1 MVVRHW
7 LPAVALLSLA
17 LVGCG
22 RSPLSVRAVSP
33 VNLNVEGESLPVK
46 VRIYALR
53 DDGRFRSALF
63 SDLWTRDRE
72 VLGDDR
78 LQDAK
83 VVIVAPRGP
92 TGLPDEIDL
101 GELPK
106 DTRFIGIMALYR
118 RPDEPDRRRIVLP
131 VDLVGDR
138 IVELVDSSVVVYA
151 KGDPSPVRPITEPA
165 KEPAKKDESASP
177 PSTAAT
183 SSKPEGGKMP

>member
-1 MVVRHW
+1 MSVSHHRIAAAVCLALALAGCGQGALSIR
-7 LPAVALLSLA
+7 AVA
-17 LVGCG
+17 
-22 RSPLSVRAVSP
+22 P

-92 TGLPDEIDL
+92 AGKADEIDL

-106 DTRFIGIMALYR
+106 ETRFIGIMALYR

-131 VDLVGDR
+131 VDLIGDR
-138 IVELVDSSVVVYA
+138 VVELVDSSVVVYA
-151 KGDPSPVRPITEPA
+151 KGDPSPVRPITD
-165 KEPAKKDESASP
+165 PAKKDDSAAPS
-177 PSTAAT
+177 STAAT
-183 SSKPEGGKMP
+183 PPKSDSAKMP

>member
-1 MVVRHW
+1 MVICCRW
-7 LPAVALLSLA
+7 MLSAVGCVALA

-22 RSPLSVRAVSP
+22 RGTLSVRAVAP

-78 LQDAK
+78 LQDPK

-92 TGLPDEIDL
+92 TGQADEIDL

-106 DTRFIGIMALYR
+106 DTRFVGIMALYR
-118 RPDEPDRRRIVLP
+118 RPDEPDRRRVVLP
-131 VDLVGDR
+131 VDLVGER
-138 IVELVDSSVVVYA
+138 VVELVDSSVVVYA
-151 KGDPSPVRPITEPA
+151 KGDPSPVRPISEP
-165 KEPAKKDESASP
+165 KKKDDVNQT
-177 PSTAAT
+177 STAAT
-183 SSKPEGGKMP
+183 PSKPDVGKMP